1 MTRRLLLSILLLPL
15 AALAQLQL
23 MVVDQGVERSA
34 GVTFDVGATAVGDA
48 IDFSFRIRNTGTAAA
63 NLQTLSVSGTGFTL
77 LNKPSLP
84 FSVPAG
90 SAVNFV
96 IRFQPA
102 AYGAY
107 SANLAFNSSST
118 ILRGG
123 TVAAATVALVQGA
136 LVTTLHAGDSIDFGR
151 VERGARSMRR
161 MRLENLT
168 TVKLTVASIAV
179 EGSGYRGPAGV
190 AVPLTLDPK
199 ATAECDVTFEPAS
212 AGTFDGV
219 LRVDSRTFLLRGTG
233 AEPPLPRPSVELGST
248 APASSQQVPLA
259 IRFASVSPTS
269 GTGELRVELRPASST
284 GADPAVLF
292 PATGNRFATFTVK
305 EGENVARFNGQ
316 TSLLFQ
322 TGTTAGTLV
331 FTAKLGDYTETA
343 SANIAPATVGLD
355 SVRGARGGGSLE
367 VQIVGYD
374 NTRSLSKLAF
384 TFYDKSSKAVPPGQI
399 AVDVTTTFRSYFDAS
414 QKEVGG
420 VFLLRAVFPI
430 TGDASGIGSVDVELT
445 NSAGAASAS
454 RVQFP

>member
-1 MTRRLLLSILLLPL
+1 MTRRLLLSIVLLPL

-23 MVVDQGVERSA
+23 MVVDQGTERSA
-34 GVTFDVGATAVGDA
+34 GALFDLGITAVGDA
-48 IDFSFRIRNTGTAAA
+48 VDVSFRIRNTGTAPA

-96 IRFQPA
+96 IRFQPT

-107 SANLAFNSSST
+107 SANLAFNSIST

-123 TVAAATVALVQGA
+123 TVAAATVKLVQGA
-136 LVTTLHAGDSIDFGR
+136 LVTTLNAGNSIDFGR

-161 MRLENLT
+161 IRLENLT
-168 TVKLTVASIAV
+168 TVTLTLASISV
-179 EGSGYRGPAGV
+179 GGSGYTGPAGV
-190 AVPLTLDPK
+190 AAPLTLDPK
-199 ATAECDVTFEPAS
+199 ATAEFDVTFEPAS

-233 AEPPLPRPSVELGST
+233 AEPPLPRPSIELGST
-248 APASSQQVPLA
+248 VPASSQQVPLV
-259 IRFASVSPTS
+259 IRFSSVSPTS
-269 GTGELRVELRPASST
+269 GTGELRVELRPALST
-284 GADPAVLF
+284 SLDPAVLF
-292 PATGNRFATFTVK
+292 PATGSRFATFTVK
-305 EGENVARFNGQ
+305 EGENVARFSGQ

-331 FTAKLGDYTETA
+331 FTATLGNYTETA
-343 SANIAPATVGLD
+343 SATIAPAKVGLD
-355 SVRGARGGGSLE
+355 TVRGLRSGSSLE

-374 NTRSLSKLAF
+374 NTRAISKLAF
-384 TFYDKSSKAVPPGQI
+384 TFYDKSSKAIAPGQI
-399 AVDVTTTFRSYFDAS
+399 AVDVTTALRTYFDAS

-430 TGDASGIGSVDVELT
+430 TGDASGIGSVDVELA
-445 NSAGAASAS
+445 NSAGVASPS